1 MEAFAKLVDKLYFTS
16 SNLAKSAILRDY
28 LRTTS
33 TPDKGWAIAA
43 IAGTLNFDLFKRTLI
58 KDLFSTRV
66 DPVLFDYS
74 YDYLG

>member
-43 IAGTLNFDLFKRTLI
+43 IAGTLHFDLFKRKLI
-58 KDLFSTRV
+58 KDLVSARV
-66 DPVLFDYS
+66 DGIV
-74 YDYLG
+74 